1 MILVFLISL
10 IKIMENKYEA
20 RIESSTDNNE
30 VTILAV
36 DMISIMTFN
45 FRIVLSTFVKISANF
60 KHRSTVD

>member
-1 MILVFLISL
+1 
-10 IKIMENKYEA
+10 MENKYEA